1 MPINKSAMLRY
12 RIIDGCL
19 TNSLSKYPT
28 MEFIR
33 EKIEEQIGAPISSS
47 MFSKDLQQ
55 MKSMGAPIE
64 YDRYSKGYF
73 YSQEG
78 FSMQEF
84 PLTSDEIEALD
95 FSTALLHQLKGTKMF
110 EQFENAINK
119 VIEGYRISKITGVS
133 ESQILQIEE
142 PIKIGG
148 NEWLELILKSIVNK
162 EVLIVKYNPFGKG
175 AKEHKFS
182 PYLLKEYRNRWY
194 AIGFSA
200 ISNYVVTFAL
210 DRIKTVTKSN
220 AKYFT
225 DPQFNPT
232 DFFKYSIGI
241 IQRHSKT
248 PEKIILSFTSDQ
260 APYIL
265 SQPLHQSQKIIVEN
279 DNEVQVELY
288 VYITHE
294 LKMTILSYGEN
305 VQVIS
310 PKILKEE
317 MKEIIEK
324 MKILYQ

>member
-64 YDRYSKGYF
+64 YDRYSKGYL

-95 FSTALLHQLKGTKMF
+95 FSTALLQQLKGTKMF

-133 ESQILQIEE
+133 ESHILQIEE

-148 NEWLELILKSIVNK
+148 SEWLELILKSIVSK
-162 EVLIVKYNPFGKG
+162 EVLAVKYNAFGKD
-175 AKEHKFS
+175 AKEHEFS

-194 AIGFSA
+194 AIGFSGT
-200 ISNYVVTFAL
+200 SNYVVTLAL
-210 DRIKTVTKSN
+210 DRIKTITTSN
-220 AKYFT
+220 AKYVT
-225 DPQFNPT
+225 DSRFNPT

-241 IQRHSKT
+241 IQRHSKK
-248 PEKIILSFTSDQ
+248 PEKIILSFSTEQ
-260 APYIL
+260 APYII
-265 SQPLHQSQKIIVEN
+265 SQPLHQSQKIITES
-279 DNEVQVELY
+279 DTEVQVELF
-288 VYITHE
+288 VYITQE

-310 PKILKEE
+310 PKVLKEE
-317 MKEIIEK
+317 IKEIIEK
-324 MKILYQ
+324 MRILYQ

>member
-1 MPINKSAMLRY
+1 MPVNKSAMLRY

-19 TNSLSKYPT
+19 TNRRHKYPT
-28 MEFIR
+28 MELIR
-33 EKIEEQIGAPISSS
+33 EKIEEQIGFPISSS

-78 FSMQEF
+78 YSMQEF

-95 FSTALLHQLKGTKMF
+95 FSTALLQQLKGTKMF

-133 ESQILQIEE
+133 ESHILQIEE

-148 NEWLELILKSIVNK
+148 SEWLELILKSIVNK
-162 EVLIVKYNPFGKG
+162 EVLKVKYNAFGKD
-175 AKEHKFS
+175 AKEHEFS

-194 AIGFSA
+194 TIGFSGS
-200 ISNYVVTFAL
+200 SNYVVTFAL
-210 DRIKTVTKSN
+210 DRIKKIENCN

-225 DPQFNPT
+225 EPHFNPK

-241 IQRHSKT
+241 IQRHSKK
-248 PEKIILSFTSDQ
+248 PKKIILSFSTEQ

-265 SQPLHQSQKIIVEN
+265 SQPLHQSQKTIIEN
-279 DNEVQVELY
+279 DKEVQLELF
-288 VYITHE
+288 VYITQE

-310 PKILKEE
+310 PNILKAEI
-317 MKEIIEK
+317 KEIIEK
-324 MKILYQ
+324 MKILYK

>member
-1 MPINKSAMLRY
+1 MLRY

-19 TNSLSKYPT
+19 TNRLHKYPT

-33 EKIEEQIGAPISSS
+33 EKIEEQIGVSISSS

-55 MKSMGAPIE
+55 MKNMGAPIE

-78 FSMQEF
+78 YSMQEF

-95 FSTALLHQLKGTKMF
+95 FSTALLQQLKGTRMF

-119 VIEGYRISKITGVS
+119 VIEGYHISKITGVS
-133 ESQILQIEE
+133 ESHILQIEE

-162 EVLIVKYNPFGKG
+162 EVLIVKYNPFGKE
-175 AKEHKFS
+175 AKGHEFS

-200 ISNYVVTFAL
+200 SSNYVVTFAL
-210 DRIKTVTKSN
+210 DRIKTITKSN
-220 AKYFT
+220 AKYFI

-232 DFFKYSIGI
+232 DFFKYSLGI
-241 IQRHSKT
+241 IQRHSKK
-248 PEKIILSFTSDQ
+248 PEKILLSFTSEQ

-265 SQPLHQSQKIIVEN
+265 SQPLHKSQEVVFEN
-279 DNEVQVELY
+279 DDEVQVELY
-288 VYITHE
+288 LYITQE

-310 PKILKEE
+310 PTVLKKEI
-317 MKEIIEK
+317 KEIIQK
-324 MKILYQ
+324 MSILYK